1 MPDAAKCTVVT
12 TIPNW
17 DVVLGKAKSELW
29 LWAFLMAKSELWLW
43 AFLMA
48 DKVVDRSGCSREP
61 GESQALPEFMQVK

>member
-17 DVVLGKAKSELW
+17 DVVLGK
-29 LWAFLMAKSELWLW
+29 AKSELWLW